1 MPQLRADRAR
11 QKREEIL
18 DAALQVFSAKGFHR
32 ATNQDIA
39 RAAGIASPGLIYHY
53 FQDKQ
58 DLLKHLLERL
68 NPALDELVSS
78 SEFQSKTLRAGLFSL
93 AVGLATLVGDPKRAA
108 TMRLFLSE
116 ALLEKETAS
125 ALFAAGPQRF
135 LGALT
140 PWLQNHIDKGELG
153 AWPAEQLARHFLS
166 PFFLSA
172 MFGVVFQQPIN
183 LSHKELQCSVEL
195 FLAGAKATQEEIGP

>member
-1 MPQLRADRAR
+1 MPHYRADRAH

-39 RAAGIASPGLIYHY
+39 RAAGIASAGLIYHY

-78 SEFQSKTLRAGLFSL
+78 SEFQNQPLRSGLLRLAAGFASL
-93 AVGLATLVGDPKRAA
+93 ADDPKRAA
-108 TMRLFLSE
+108 TLRLFLGE
-116 ALLEKETAS
+116 ALLERETAS

-135 LGALT
+135 LSALT
-140 PWLQNHIDKGELG
+140 PWLQSHIDRGELKD
-153 AWPAEQLARHFLS
+153 WPADQLARHFLS
-166 PFFLSA
+166 PFFLST
-172 MFGVVFQQPIN
+172 MFQVVFQQPIN
-183 LSHKELQCSVEL
+183 LSPDQLQRSVDL
-195 FLAGAKATQEEIGP
+195 FLEGASP

>member
-1 MPQLRADRAR
+1 MSQFRADRAR
-11 QKREEIL
+11 QKRQEIL

-68 NPALDELVSS
+68 NPALDEVAS
-78 SEFQSKTLRAGLFSL
+78 SEFQNQPLREGLLTLAAGLASL
-93 AVGLATLVGDPKRAA
+93 AGDPKRAA

-116 ALLEKETAS
+116 SLLEEETAC

-135 LGALT
+135 LSALT
-140 PWLQNHIDKGELG
+140 PWLQNHIDKGELK
-153 AWPAEQLARHFLS
+153 AWPADQLARHLLS
-166 PFFLSA
+166 PFFLST
-172 MFGVVFQQPIN
+172 MFGIVFRQPVH
-183 LSHKELQCSVEL
+183 LSPEQVQRGVDL
-195 FLAGAKATQEEIGP
+195 FLEGAAP